1 MYGAIAI
8 TERNSCG
15 ARNAHSRAMRPPSE
29 MPITTGGDR
38 IRAAISMT
46 GSARRCGV
54 SGSPGYGVLP
64 NPGRSTP
71 RYSAKSMGGQHAA
84 KACEGRRIKAEH
96 ETRSVVLPPE
106 AAYGPIRPEAFREF
120 PLEGIPEQARRVG
133 RKVVGRAPD
142 GSEDLFDI
150 VEIRDATAV
159 IDMNHPLAGR
169 TLRFELRVLKRD
181 S

>member
-1 MYGAIAI
+1 MAAVSSQIPTGDPAGEAARGSLIAFEFRVFGEAGEELGSNVDSNPRIFEVGAD
-8 TERNSCG
+8 E
-15 ARNAHSRAMRPPSE
+15 
-29 MPITTGGDR
+29 
-38 IRAAISMT
+38 
-46 GSARRCGV
+46 
-54 SGSPGYGVLP
+54 VLP
-64 NPGRSTP
+64 ALERELAQMQQN
-71 RYSAKSMGGQHAA
+71 
-84 KACEGRRIKAEH
+84 

-133 RKVVGRAPD
+133 RKLVGRAPD

-150 VEIRDATAV
+150 VELRDATAV

-169 TLRFELRVLKRD
+169 TLRFELRVLRRD